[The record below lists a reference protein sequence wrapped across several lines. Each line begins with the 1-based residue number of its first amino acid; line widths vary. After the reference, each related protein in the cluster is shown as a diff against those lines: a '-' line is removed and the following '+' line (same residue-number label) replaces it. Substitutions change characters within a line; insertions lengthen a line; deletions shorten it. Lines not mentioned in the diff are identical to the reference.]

1 MSSWTAISSRR
12 AEPMPRVAVIPERCK
27 SCELCVHTCQRECL
41 KISEETNA
49 AGFFVVRFVSEDQ
62 CTGCGLCGEM
72 CPDLALQIW
81 K

>member
-1 MSSWTAISSRR
+1 
-12 AEPMPRVAVIPERCK
+12 MPRVVVLTDRCK
-27 SCELCVHTCQRECL
+27 SCELCVHTCPRECL
-41 KISEETNA
+41 HLGEQTNA
-49 AGFFVVRFVSEDQ
+49 AGFFVVQFEREDQ